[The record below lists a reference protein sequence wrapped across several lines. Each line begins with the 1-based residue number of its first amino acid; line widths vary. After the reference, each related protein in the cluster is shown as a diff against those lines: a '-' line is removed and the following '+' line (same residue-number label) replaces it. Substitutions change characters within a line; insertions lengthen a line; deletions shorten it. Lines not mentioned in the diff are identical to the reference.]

1 MSQGPNYQL
10 QQLVSQNSVYNLKIE
25 EVQSQLGNREK
36 FHHSMNSV
44 YNLKNMISTESEQLI
59 QNPTPDINS
68 SFLYGNTSG
77 SGNNLNETMCNK
89 TINEVWSEINQQ
101 KNVIGSMDHNNL
113 QQSILGETTLDNFLT
128 HAKAINI
135 GNQEN
140 VHVIG
145 DETQVPF
152 IGVEPNLAMASQQED
167 WLPLQM
173 QMPIPLQMQ
182 MPSIRIHQEHQDH
195 HHHCHQNQ
203 PIIGLCPDF
212 GVANSVYENKLM
224 EIGYSEIPIGVTT
237 MSLSST
243 CSDSKGV
250 DGTSAGGGGVGRKH
264 KYSDEMMEKTIERKQ
279 KRMAKN
285 RESAARSRAKKQV
298 TKICHCGQA

>member
-1 MSQGPNYQL
+1 MSQGPNYQM

-25 EVQSQLGNREK
+25 EVQSQLGDSEK

-44 YNLKNMISTESEQLI
+44 YNLKNMISSESDQLI

-68 SFLYGNTSG
+68 SFIYGNTSG
-77 SGNNLNETMCNK
+77 SDNNLNETMCNK

-101 KNVIGSMDHNNL
+101 KNVIGSVDHNNL
-113 QQSILGETTLDNFLT
+113 QQSILGETTLDNFLA
-128 HAKAINI
+128 HAKAINV

-140 VHVIG
+140 GHVIG

-152 IGVEPNLAMASQQED
+152 IGVESNLVMASQPED

-182 MPSIRIHQEHQDH
+182 MPSIRIHQQHQDH

-203 PIIGLCPDF
+203 RMIGLCPDF

-224 EIGYSEIPIGVTT
+224 EIGYSKIPIGATT
-237 MSLSST
+237 THLSST
-243 CSDSKGV
+243 CSDSKG
-250 DGTSAGGGGVGRKH
+250 GAGGSGVGRKH
-264 KYSDEMMEKTIERKQ
+264 KYSDEMMEKTIERRQ

-285 RESAARSRAKKQV
+285 RESAAKSRAKKQV
-298 TKICHCGQA
+298 IKEHINKHQFTQ

>member
-1 MSQGPNYQL
+1 
-10 QQLVSQNSVYNLKIE
+10 
-25 EVQSQLGNREK
+25 
-36 FHHSMNSV
+36 MNSV
-44 YNLKNMISTESEQLI
+44 YNLKNMISTESDQLI

-101 KNVIGSMDHNNL
+101 KNEIGSMDHNNNL
-113 QQSILGETTLDNFLT
+113 QQSILGETTLDNFLA
-128 HAKAINI
+128 HAKAINN

-152 IGVEPNLAMASQQED
+152 IGVEPNLVMASQPED
-167 WLPLQM
+167 WLPLQMQM

-182 MPSIRIHQEHQDH
+182 MPSIRIHQQHQDH
-195 HHHCHQNQ
+195 HRRHHQNQ
-203 PIIGLCPDF
+203 QIIGLCPDF

-224 EIGYSEIPIGVTT
+224 EIGYSEIPIRATT

-243 CSDSKGV
+243 CSDSQG
-250 DGTSAGGGGVGRKH
+250 GAGGGSVGRKH
-264 KYSDEMMEKTIERKQ
+264 KYSDEMMEKTIERRQ

-298 TKICHCGQA
+298 IKICHCGQS